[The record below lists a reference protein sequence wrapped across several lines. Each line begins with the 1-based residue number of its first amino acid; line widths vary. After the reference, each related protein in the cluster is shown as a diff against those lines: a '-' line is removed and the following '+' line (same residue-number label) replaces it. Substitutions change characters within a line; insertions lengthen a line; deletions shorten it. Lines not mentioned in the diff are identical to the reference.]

1 MRQKTAVLTIALI
14 FTFGVVGF
22 VGSPVFVALRN
33 THEGG
38 GYRGGVLLPAI
49 FRYPTPA
56 PTMTFTPGPTSPLPT
71 SPLPTPTFTPTPG
84 PAFLPIILN
93 QQLTFTPTPDFHATE
108 IAELRATLSAI
119 QTALASTPTP

>member
-22 VGSPVFVALRN
+22 GGSPVGSRSF
-33 THEGG
+33 
-38 GYRGGVLLPAI
+38 LPAI